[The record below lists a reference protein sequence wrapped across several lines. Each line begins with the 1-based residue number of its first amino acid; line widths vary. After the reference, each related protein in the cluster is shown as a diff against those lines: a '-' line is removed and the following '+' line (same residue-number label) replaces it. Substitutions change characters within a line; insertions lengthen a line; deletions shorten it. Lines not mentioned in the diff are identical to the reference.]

1 MRKST
6 FFVLMLLFVTATA
19 FSQILNTSLTLTVR
33 DELGN
38 TVPGAAIQLFETEE
52 DYLKEKNAVF
62 TATTDAKGIA
72 KFKKMK
78 AISYFVLVRKDDKDN
93 TGGGE
98 RIGKLEDGKFNKAT
112 VVIQ

>member
-1 MRKST
+1 
-6 FFVLMLLFVTATA
+6 MLLSIIA
-19 FSQILNTSLTLTVR
+19 FGQILNTSLTLTVR

-38 TVPGAAIQLFETEE
+38 TVSGASVQLFETEE

-62 TATTDAKGIA
+62 TGTTDGKGIA
-72 KFKKMK
+72 KFKKLK
-78 AISYFVLVRKDDKDN
+78 SISYFVLVRKDDKDN

-98 RIGKLEDGKFNKAT
+98 RIGKLEDGKFNKST

>member
-1 MRKST
+1 MKKGII
-6 FFVLMLLFVTATA
+6 LFLIGIFAFAAATA
-19 FSQILNTSLTLTVR
+19 QLINTSLTLTVR
-33 DELGN
+33 DDLGN
-38 TVPGAAIQLFETEE
+38 TVEGASVQLYETEE

-62 TATTDAKGIA
+62 TGTTDAKGIV

-78 AISYFVLVRKDDKDN
+78 AISYFVLIQKDDKDN

-98 RIGKLEDGKFNKAT
+98 RIGKLEEGKFNKAT